1 MNTEVMIK
9 ILMSESSTEAETKL
23 IQEEL
28 QTLLHRQGLKPTS
41 ITCRNGSTEVIIKF
55 VVESMAKGALGAIG
69 ALFFSLIRNKMSA
82 NNQKSDTD
90 TLIYQSQQD
99 YIEMLE
105 ITPSDS
111 SKDLPEVVIDDE
123 LCFMK
128 LGVRSSN
135 VKYTLAITETSK
147 DNNAQVVTQY
157 DIEITDGQVKKFA
170 KSESQYFE

>member
-9 ILMSESSTEAETKL
+9 ILMSESSSDEETKI

-28 QTLLHRQGLKPTS
+28 QTILHQQGIKPAS
-41 ITCRNGSTEVIIKF
+41 ITCRHGSTEVIIQF
-55 VVESMAKGALGAIG
+55 IVESMAKGALGAIG
-69 ALFFSLIRNKMSA
+69 ALFFNLIRNKLSA
-82 NNQKSDTD
+82 NNQTSNTE
-90 TLIYQSQQD
+90 TLISQSQQD

-105 ITPSDS
+105 ITPNDS
-111 SKDLPEVVIDDE
+111 GKELPEVVIDDD
-123 LCFMK
+123 LCLMK
-128 LGVRSSN
+128 LGVRSSD

-147 DNNAQVVTQY
+147 GDNVQVVTQY